1 MKAKDLMK
9 LDLTSVSDTARL
21 KEAAGLLAK
30 THLSG
35 LPVVNDKNQVI
46 GFISER
52 DIIAAAFPETILTK
66 TPEIISLAN
75 LSLIVKKLSSK
86 GNLKVKD
93 YLSHELYHVGEETPL
108 HDIIELMLE
117 KNLKRLPVSRDK
129 QLVGIIERATL
140 SRVALEQG
148 L

>member
-1 MKAKDLMK
+1 MK
-9 LDLTSVSDTARL
+9 LDLTSVSETALL
-21 KEAAGLLAK
+21 KEAAGILAK

-75 LSLIVKKLSSK
+75 LSLIVKKLNGK
-86 GNLKVKD
+86 GKLKVKD
-93 YLSHELYHVGEETPL
+93 YLGHELYYAEEETPL
-108 HDIIELMLE
+108 HDIIELMLD
-117 KNLKRLPVSRDK
+117 KNLKRLPVLKDK
-129 QLVGIIERATL
+129 QLVGVIERAAI
-140 SRVALEQG
+140 SKVAMEKG